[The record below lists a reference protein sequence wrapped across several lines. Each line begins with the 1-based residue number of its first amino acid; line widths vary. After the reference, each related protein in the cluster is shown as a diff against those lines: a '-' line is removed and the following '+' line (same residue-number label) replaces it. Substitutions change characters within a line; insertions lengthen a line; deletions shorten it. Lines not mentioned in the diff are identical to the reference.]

1 MESKL
6 NTLAIKTY
14 CSAFTDRVANDFFA
28 RHEKINGEQILKLSP
43 VQQVN
48 LFVIKNL
55 FENWQREASRLRSP
69 YFNYSHPK
77 VQEAQK
83 VYMNTLSRHIS
94 INETDLKPLLHKAV
108 HDALLLLFVPG
119 EYIYTA
125 LKNSKGQPEEV
136 AEILKYARM
145 NQAYIKEAKSTL
157 NRQDITNTAWLITLE
172 DALKEKERKGD
183 LQPENPALYL
193 QQFAEVLPVH
203 PAEIVQDEALT
214 TGDGDDGD
222 TDFFSA
228 ITSSLQEEAEPD
240 TLELEQT
247 QGAEAPDAHLPM
259 ASKTASRHAQL
270 RREEP
275 DVSAKA
281 PQIQI
286 SRPVPEPENRQ
297 AKILNDAFEKE
308 RRSLNE
314 KLTAPAEKKNLSA
327 LHARK
332 KTGSIRSAIN
342 LNQRFMFTNELFDGD
357 SQAFNQALDQLD
369 GFDSYKAAH
378 AHCMQQ
384 YASRYKWDVNDEA
397 AQEFFDILQNRYN

>member
-48 LFVIKNL
+48 LFIIKNL
-55 FENWQREASRLRSP
+55 FENWQQEASRLRSP

-94 INETDLKPLLHKAV
+94 IKEADLKPLLHKAV
-108 HDALLLLFVPG
+108 HDALVLLFVPG

-125 LKNSKGQPEEV
+125 LKSSSGQPEEV
-136 AEILKYARM
+136 AEILKYARF
-145 NQAYIKEAKSTL
+145 NQAYAKEAKSVL
-157 NRQDITNTAWLITLE
+157 NRQDVTNTAWLITLE
-172 DALKEKERKGD
+172 EAIKEKEQKGD
-183 LQPENPALYL
+183 LQPESPTLYL

-203 PAEIVQDEALT
+203 SAEIVQDEELGRA
-214 TGDGDDGD
+214 GDADDD
-222 TDFFSA
+222 MDFFSS
-228 ITSSLQEEAEPD
+228 ITSSLQEEREPD
-240 TLELEQT
+240 SIQ
-247 QGAEAPDAHLPM
+247 QSQSAPAPDENLPSVSEAAH
-259 ASKTASRHAQL
+259 RHAQL

-275 DVSAKA
+275 ELRTKA
-281 PQIQI
+281 PEIQI
-286 SRPVPEPENRQ
+286 SRPVPEPESRQ
-297 AKILNDAFEKE
+297 VKILNDTFEKE

-314 KLTAPAEKKNLSA
+314 KLTAPAEKQNLSA

-332 KTGSIRSAIN
+332 KNGSLRSAIN
-342 LNQRFMFTNELFDGD
+342 LNQRFMFTNELFNGD

-369 GFDSYKAAH
+369 SFDSYKAAQGY
-378 AHCMQQ
+378 CMQQ
-384 YASRYKWDVNDEA
+384 YASRYKWDLDDEA
-397 AQEFFDILQNRYN
+397 SQEFLDLLQSRYS